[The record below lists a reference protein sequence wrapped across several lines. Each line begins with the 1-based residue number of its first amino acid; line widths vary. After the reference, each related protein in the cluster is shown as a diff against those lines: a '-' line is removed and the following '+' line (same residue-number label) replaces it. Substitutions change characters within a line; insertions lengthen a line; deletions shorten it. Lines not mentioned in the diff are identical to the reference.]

1 MKAIDAVIDSVPTE
15 KRIMD
20 LADLRN
26 RNLLAFKELKS
37 FNDTGTWLN
46 KHPLLEHFS
55 LHYQLKE
62 LLDKKPDEFLDEF
75 AKTTGYVSRYKS
87 YLNNKSRTEDQH
99 TADKKNLGKHAEKE
113 QIMRELLNESRQ

>member
-1 MKAIDAVIDSVPTE
+1 MKAIDAVIDSLPTE

-37 FNDTGTWLN
+37 FNDSGTWLN
-46 KHPLLEHFS
+46 QHPLLEQHSIRF
-55 LHYQLKE
+55 QLRD
-62 LLDKKPDEFLDEF
+62 LLEKKPDEFLDEF
-75 AKTTGYVSRYKS
+75 SKTTGYVSRYKS

-113 QIMRELLNESRQ
+113 QIMRELINESRQ